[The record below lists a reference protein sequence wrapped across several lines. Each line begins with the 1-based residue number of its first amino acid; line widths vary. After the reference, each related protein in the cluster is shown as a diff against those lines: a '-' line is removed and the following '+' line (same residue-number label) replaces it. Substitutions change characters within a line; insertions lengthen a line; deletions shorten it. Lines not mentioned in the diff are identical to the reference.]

1 MSLASITIK
10 TDAEVK
16 KEFNDIC
23 EELGLNMSVAL
34 NMFIKKVIREQRIPF
49 ELSLNKPNLETLMAI
64 EEAKRIAKDPNVKSY
79 KTAEEAF
86 KDILGED
93 Y

>member
-23 EELGLNMSVAL
+23 EKLGINMSVAI
-34 NMFIKKVIREQRIPF
+34 NMFMKTVLREKGIPF
-49 ELSLNKPNLETLMAI
+49 ELKLYESNELTCKILNESIRGENLNGPYDSIEDLM
-64 EEAKRIAKDPNVKSY
+64 EALDA
-79 KTAEEAF
+79 
-86 KDILGED
+86 
-93 Y
+93 